1 MMIRFVN
8 IFFHLCSF
16 STSRLW
22 MIIDFHH
29 QFQSRLVSIK
39 DSCIWR
45 FEFLTIVSV
54 AICSCRLEIV
64 IDLLS
69 EFYYFESYFDDRF
82 VCSICD
88 LLSIVSSY
96 LILKESQILWFP
108 FYFKYLVILRCS
120 FDDWC
125 LSSIIAL
132 FESKSNISLDHRW

>member
-29 QFQSRLVSIK
+29 QFQSRLASIK
-39 DSCIWR
+39 ESCIWR

-69 EFYYFESYFDDRF
+69 EFLLFWIIFRWQIRMF
-82 VCSICD
+82 NMWF
-88 LLSIVSSY
+88 LSIVSSY

-108 FYFKYLVILRCS
+108 FYFIYLVILRCS
-120 FDDWC
+120 VDDWC